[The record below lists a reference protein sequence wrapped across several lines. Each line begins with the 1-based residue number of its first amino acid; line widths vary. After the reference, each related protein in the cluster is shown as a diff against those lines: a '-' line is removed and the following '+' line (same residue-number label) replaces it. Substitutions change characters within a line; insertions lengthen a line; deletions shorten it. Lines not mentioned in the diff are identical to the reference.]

1 MVVVLSHTAQYGHIK
16 LRFYPWINIP
26 DKAPRG
32 SPEIPTHKP
41 ITVLDDSFQDCVLVT
56 DGRTT
61 GWVRREYIKI
71 AQTHDRRGQDGHEK
85 TKLRKY
91 ASREED
97 FVSPVVELTKGMI
110 VALLDGSNGMS
121 QVSAIVNGK
130 VCTGWV
136 RTSYLH

>member
-1 MVVVLSHTAQYGHIK
+1 MVVVLSHPDHGRIK
-16 LRFYPWINIP
+16 LRFYPWFGVP
-26 DKAPRG
+26 AEAPRG
-32 SPEIPTHKP
+32 SPEIPTHVP
-41 ITVLDDSFQDCVLVT
+41 ITVLNDSFLDCVLVT

-85 TKLRKY
+85 TKLRKN

-97 FVSPVVELTKGMI
+97 FVSPVAELTKGMI

-121 QVSAIVNGK
+121 QVSAIVNGR
-130 VCTGWV
+130 VCSGWV